1 MTRAGAAGGAGS
13 RRGPRPDRLV
23 AATHLDRA
31 DVVDLDPAQR
41 EPVRRGAEQNLARF
55 RELLEAGGDVDGLA
69 GRERGVAGA
78 GHDLAGLDADPS
90 LELELVD
97 ALEDLERSADGALRV
112 VLVRLRNAEGGHHG
126 VARELL
132 DRTAVALD
140 AARDAVEELR
150 HAPAYDFRVARR
162 DERRR
167 VDEVD
172 EQDRGEFSFHFGSK
186 CKNDPSP
193 RLPSLAMLDPK
204 VFKAYDVRGIY
215 PAEID
220 EDGARAI
227 GRAYVEQ
234 FEPETD
240 RRRARHAHL
249 VAVDGEGGDRGRRWP
264 PAPT

>member
-1 MTRAGAAGGAGS
+1 MLTR
-13 RRGPRPDRLV
+13 
-23 AATHLDRA
+23 
-31 DVVDLDPAQR
+31 
-41 EPVRRGAEQNLARF
+41 F
-55 RELLEAGGDVDGLA
+55 A

-78 GHDLAGLDADPS
+78 GDDLAGLDADPR

-97 ALEDLERSADGALRV
+97 AVEDLERSADGALRV
-112 VLVRLRNAEGGHHG
+112 VLVRLRNAEGRHHG

-140 AARDAVEELR
+140 AVRDAVEELR
-150 HAPAYDFRVARR
+150 HAPAHDFRVARR

-172 EQDRGEFSFHFGSK
+172 EQDRGEFSFH
-186 CKNDPSP
+186 
-193 RLPSLAMLDPK
+193 LPGLSVRTIQTAFTIPAVLDPK

-215 PAEID
+215 PVEID

-234 FEPETD
+234 FEPERIAVGRD
-240 RRRARHAHL
+240 MRRL
-249 VAVDGEGGDRGRRWP
+249 VAVDGAGGDRGRRVRGGRGRSTSGSS
-264 PAPT
+264 APRCSTSRSVTSGSTAASR